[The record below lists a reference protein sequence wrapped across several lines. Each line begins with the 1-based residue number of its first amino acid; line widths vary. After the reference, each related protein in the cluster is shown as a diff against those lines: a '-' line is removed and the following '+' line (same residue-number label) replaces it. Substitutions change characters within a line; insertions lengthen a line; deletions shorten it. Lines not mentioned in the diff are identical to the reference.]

1 MKNRLYIVICMG
13 ISLLMS
19 ACVTSRKVNM
29 MQKSG
34 GDIPVYKDT
43 LSYEDYLLKKEDRLY
58 IHVYSIDEKIANLFN
73 TGQSMRQNVQGDASG
88 AMDLYTYSVDE
99 NGDITVPTVGKLQVL
114 GLTTRQVKRLLEDEL
129 SCLVKSYDEY
139 AAISVDVQVVGR
151 SFSVIGPTK
160 SGRYPISKEKVTI
173 FEALALVGDLSDIA
187 DKKEIMLIR
196 DMGDSTVV
204 KKFDLR
210 SEDIVNSEFYYIEPN
225 DVIYVRYMPGYSFG
239 LNHVTSTISIVASTI
254 SFGVFIYS
262 VVDRIAV
269 RANTK
274 EEGGT
279 Q

>member
-1 MKNRLYIVICMG
+1 MMLLCNCAEKVQLHRLALMKNRLYIVLCIGVC
-13 ISLLMS
+13 LLMS

-73 TGQSMRQNVQGDASG
+73 SGQNMRPNLQGDVSG
-88 AMDLYTYSVDE
+88 SMDLYTYSVDE
-99 NGDITVPTVGKLQVL
+99 NGDISFPTIGKLQVL

-129 SCLVKSYDEY
+129 SCLVKAYGDY
-139 AAISVDVQVVGR
+139 VAISVDVQVVGR

-160 SGRYPISKEKVTI
+160 SGRFPITKEKVTI

-196 DMGDSTVV
+196 EMGDSTVV

-210 SEDIVNSEFYYIEPN
+210 SEDIVNSEYYYIEPN

-239 LNHVTSTISIVASTI
+239 LNHVTSTISIVAS
-254 SFGVFIYS
+254 
-262 VVDRIAV
+262 
-269 RANTK
+269 
-274 EEGGT
+274 
-279 Q
+279 

>member
-1 MKNRLYIVICMG
+1 MG

-73 TGQSMRQNVQGDASG
+73 TGQTMRQNVQGDVSG

-262 VVDRIAV
+262 VVDRIAA